1 VKLGE
6 WKLGYELEHEE
17 PLPFQII
24 NVQTIK
30 YHPGYVDGSTS
41 NDTAMLFLEHPAT
54 FNLHINTLCLP
65 DNYQVPEISRCIVTG
80 WGKSIL
86 QGIVFHRSK
95 KESCYAIKI
104 LDQEIGLN
112 KCTNATV

>member
-6 WKLGYELEHEE
+6 WKLGYEIEQEE

-24 NVQTIK
+24 NVQSIK
-30 YHPGYVDGSTS
+30 YHPGYIEGLPS
-41 NDTAMLFLEHPAT
+41 NDTAMLFLQHPVT

-65 DNYQVPEISRCIVTG
+65 EDYQIQATSQCIVTG

-86 QGIVFHRSK
+86 Q
-95 KESCYAIKI
+95 C
-104 LDQEIGLN
+104 
-112 KCTNATV
+112 NA